1 MIRRL
6 RPYVLAKGRGEKAL
20 AMRELAAEYGVPV
33 LEYPLLA
40 RSVYFTTRENQ
51 VIRAELYAAIA
62 SVLGFVMSLKR
73 GETPARPTVAV
84 PLELRFDAEGHP
96 QQA

>member
-1 MIRRL
+1 MNIL
-6 RPYVLAKGRGEKAL
+6 NQAADWVGHPL

-73 GETPARPTVAV
+73 GEAPPRPTVAV
-84 PLELRFDAEGHP
+84 PMELRFDAEGRP
-96 QQA
+96 QML